1 MFSAM
6 WLSNTT
12 PRASNQHQQGS
23 ATQAQ
28 TPAQSQAPDTIQ
40 NNGPSTVAAERFPE
54 EAEAGT
60 SEHQDVDPEAAQEK
74 EEISAPTID
83 QSKLTAAH

>member
-1 MFSAM
+1 M
-6 WLSNTT
+6 
-12 PRASNQHQQGS
+12 
-23 ATQAQ
+23 
-28 TPAQSQAPDTIQ
+28 
-40 NNGPSTVAAERFPE
+40 AAERFPE